1 MFLEL
6 MHRECVYKLW
16 ASINRPDLGNG
27 YFIHSETDISPATLS
42 HKQLATYRQNLEIL
56 KDSIQSFTTFT

>member
-6 MHRECVYKLW
+6 MHRECLCKLW

-27 YFIHSETDISPATLS
+27 HFIHSETYISPRTLS
-42 HKQLATYRQNLEIL
+42 LKQLATYTQNLQIL
-56 KDSIQSFTTFT
+56 KDSIQFGTSFT